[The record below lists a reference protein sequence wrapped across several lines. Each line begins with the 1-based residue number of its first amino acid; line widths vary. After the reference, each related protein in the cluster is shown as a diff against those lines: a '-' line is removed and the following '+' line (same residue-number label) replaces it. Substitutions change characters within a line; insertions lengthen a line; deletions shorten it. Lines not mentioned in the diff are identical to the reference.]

1 MDITINGK
9 QYKVK
14 YTIRA
19 LFIFEQI
26 TGKPFE
32 IKTLLDNY
40 IFFYSMILANNPD
53 NVLDWDEFLDALDG
67 DKELLSQLTKLVDDY
82 QKKDSIFEQ
91 VDTTSGEKKK
101 LSVSELYA
109 LLTLRLHYPP
119 NYVMDEMEM
128 YEIRAVMDYEYLAH
142 KDSWE
147 QARLVAYLVAQSN
160 SSKRINITDIAKF
173 YWEKEEE
180 AGSGNT
186 TISND
191 DISRLKEKANQYKQL
206 LKL

>member
-9 QYKVK
+9 QYRVK

-53 NVLDWDEFLDALDG
+53 NVLDWEEFLDALDG

-91 VDTTSGEKKK
+91 VDATSGEKK
-101 LSVSELYA
+101 S
-109 LLTLRLHYPP
+109 
-119 NYVMDEMEM
+119 
-128 YEIRAVMDYEYLAH
+128 
-142 KDSWE
+142 
-147 QARLVAYLVAQSN
+147 
-160 SSKRINITDIAKF
+160 
-173 YWEKEEE
+173 
-180 AGSGNT
+180 
-186 TISND
+186 
-191 DISRLKEKANQYKQL
+191 
-206 LKL
+206 

>member
-9 QYKVK
+9 QYRVK

-53 NVLDWDEFLDALDG
+53 NVLDWDVFLDALDS
-67 DKELLSQLTKLVDDY
+67 DKELMTQLTKLVDDY

-91 VDTTSGEKKK
+91 VDATSGEKK
-101 LSVSELYA
+101 S
-109 LLTLRLHYPP
+109 
-119 NYVMDEMEM
+119 
-128 YEIRAVMDYEYLAH
+128 
-142 KDSWE
+142 
-147 QARLVAYLVAQSN
+147 
-160 SSKRINITDIAKF
+160 
-173 YWEKEEE
+173 
-180 AGSGNT
+180 
-186 TISND
+186 
-191 DISRLKEKANQYKQL
+191 
-206 LKL
+206 